1 MFYLTFLPLKIRVIP
16 CLEKSGTDQ
25 PVTRRRIA
33 EELRR
38 HLHRCE
44 KFKIRANFCAF
55 SMLHVN
61 LTDLYSNV
69 S

>member
-1 MFYLTFLPLKIRVIP
+1 MIRVIR
-16 CLEKSGTDQ
+16 CLETLGTDQ

-33 EELRR
+33 EERCR

-44 KFKIRANFCAF
+44 KFKIRADFCAF

-61 LTDLYSNV
+61 LTNLYF
-69 S
+69 